1 MSGAHREGR
10 SRAPRRKRLSAGILL
25 YRQVPAGTEVLLAH
39 PGGPWFARRDAGAW
53 TIPKGEPD
61 AGDPDDGDDDERL
74 LAVALREFAEETGQT
89 PEAAR
94 PIDLGAVVQ
103 KGGKVVR
110 AWALRGELDPAT
122 ASSNTVDLE
131 WPPGSG
137 RHATFP
143 EVDRV
148 AWFALAEARRRIL
161 AAQAPLLDRLADALG
176 EAR

>member
-74 LAVALREFAEETGQT
+74 LAVALREFELFADIFAVGRSVYIEGLTAE
-89 PEAAR
+89 
-94 PIDLGAVVQ
+94 L
-103 KGGKVVR
+103 
-110 AWALRGELDPAT
+110 
-122 ASSNTVDLE
+122 
-131 WPPGSG
+131 
-137 RHATFP
+137 
-143 EVDRV
+143 
-148 AWFALAEARRRIL
+148 
-161 AAQAPLLDRLADALG
+161 
-176 EAR
+176 